1 MGPQYEG
8 HLMEKRLVEA
18 AEKLLRSLERK
29 NLTVSTAESCTGGLI
44 GATITSV
51 PGSSVYYAG
60 GAITYSNESKENML
74 KVPRGIL
81 FAYGAVSEATA
92 RCMAKGVLSAYG
104 TDLSVAVTGIAG
116 PAGATE
122 TKPVGTVFIA
132 VADGE
137 SVSVKEFHFS
147 GDRDSVRSET
157 VFTSLTLLTEFAD
170 SL

>member
-1 MGPQYEG
+1 
-8 HLMEKRLVEA
+8 MERRLVEA
-18 AEKLLRSLERK
+18 AERLLKSLERK

-44 GATITSV
+44 GAAITSV
-51 PGSSVYYAG
+51 PGASTYYIG
-60 GAITYSNESKENML
+60 GAVTYSNESKEDML
-74 KVPRGIL
+74 RVPRGIL
-81 FAYGAVSEATA
+81 FAYGAVSEAAA
-92 RCMAKGVLSAYG
+92 RCMAKGVLSAYR

-137 SVSVKEFHFS
+137 LVSIREFHFS

-157 VFTSLTLLTEFAD
+157 ALAALDMLTEFAD
-170 SL
+170 LI